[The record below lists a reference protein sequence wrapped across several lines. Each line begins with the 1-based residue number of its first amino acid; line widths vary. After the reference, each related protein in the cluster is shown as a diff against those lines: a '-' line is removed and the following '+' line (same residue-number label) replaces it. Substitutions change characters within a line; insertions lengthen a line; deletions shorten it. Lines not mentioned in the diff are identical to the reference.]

1 MSPSTPRILVV
12 DDNESLVRIIE
23 GVLRNEGF
31 QVLTA
36 FDGIDGLEKAIR
48 EMPDL
53 VILDIEMPRMNG
65 YEVCRRLQ
73 RSEDTARIPVLMLS
87 VKGQV
92 DTKANIDGRT
102 MDMRVR
108 ERNRGFEVGAIEF
121 ISKPVKARALVEQV
135 KKLLWIDPE

>member
-1 MSPSTPRILVV
+1 MSPGTPRILVV
-12 DDNESLVRIIE
+12 DDNESVVRIVE
-23 GVLRNEGF
+23 GVLRKEGF

-36 FDGIDGLEKAIR
+36 FDGIVGLEKAIR

-73 RSEDTARIPVLMLS
+73 RSEDTAHIPVLMLS
-87 VKGQV
+87 VRGQV
-92 DTKANIDGRT
+92 DTKSNIDGRT

-108 ERNRGFEVGAIEF
+108 ERNKGYEVGAIEF
-121 ISKPVKARALVEQV
+121 ISKPVKAKALVEQV
-135 KKLLWIDPE
+135 KKLLWIDQE

>member
-31 QVLTA
+31 KVLTA

-73 RSEDTARIPVLMLS
+73 RSEETARIPVLMLS

>member
-12 DDNESLVRIIE
+12 DDNESLVRIVE

-73 RSEDTARIPVLMLS
+73 RSEETARIPVLMLS
-87 VKGQV
+87 VRGQV
-92 DTKANIDGRT
+92 DTKSNIDGRT